1 MPTNFAPRS
10 ITLAGIV
17 LIAGAMVAATRVN
30 SYAPSAASSAASSP
44 ASSTPTP
51 IATADDAN
59 ADVAR
64 ELTLPAG
71 TVLPLTLDSYVASDT
86 SRVED
91 SVRAHV
97 RRAIVVNGRTIVP
110 AGSTLI
116 GNVTSVERPGRVK
129 GRGYIAF
136 RFSQLTTPDAGRVRI
151 QTSRVART
159 APATKKADAMKIAL
173 PAAGGAAIGAI
184 VGGKKGAAIG
194 AAAGGG
200 AGTGVV
206 LSTRGKDVR
215 LGPGAAVSVRLL
227 QPVELDVR

>member
-1 MPTNFAPRS
+1 L
-10 ITLAGIV
+10 ITFAGIA
-17 LIAGAMVAATRVN
+17 LIAGAMVAATRAD
-30 SYAPSAASSAASSP
+30 SFAPSP
-44 ASSTPTP
+44 ASSTP
-51 IATADDAN
+51 IASADDAN
-59 ADVAR
+59 ADPADDVR

-116 GNVTSVERPGRVK
+116 GNITSVERPGRVK
-129 GRGYIAF
+129 GRGYVAF
-136 RFSQLTTPDAGRVRI
+136 RFSQLTTPEAGRVRI
-151 QTSRVART
+151 QTSRVARS

-173 PAAGGAAIGAI
+173 PAAGGAAIGAL